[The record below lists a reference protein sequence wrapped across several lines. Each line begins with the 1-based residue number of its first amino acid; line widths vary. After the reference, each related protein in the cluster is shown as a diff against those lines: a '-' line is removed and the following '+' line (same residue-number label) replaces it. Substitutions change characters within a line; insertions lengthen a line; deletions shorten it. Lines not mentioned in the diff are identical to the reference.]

1 MLGSASLRHQRNGGD
16 MPNGDD
22 QEPPDTI
29 VFDLEEALDLLTALE
44 AARDTL
50 RDTEHLAGVL
60 LLEGQIQVLHRKLK
74 LDDGGSDAG

>member
-1 MLGSASLRHQRNGGD
+1 

-22 QEPPDTI
+22 AHPPHE
-29 VFDLEEALDLLTALE
+29 VVYDLEEALDLLTALE

-60 LLEGQIQVLHRKLK
+60 LLEGQIQVLHRKLG
-74 LDDGGSDAG
+74 LDDGDSDAG